1 VDCRIVLTLVVVA
14 VIGVTKSWV
23 APLAQDFQRIP
34 IAYVSQ
40 VLERPPALS
49 NLDLPPPDEGIAGAQ
64 LSIQDNNT
72 TGRFLAQEF
81 SLKAVSVPPDDNATA
96 VLQALMR
103 EGVQF
108 VILNVPAD
116 TLLEMADAA
125 RGSDVL
131 LFNAGALDDRLRD
144 ADCRRNVLH
153 VAPSRAMLADAL
165 AQYLIWKRW
174 RDWFLVVGGREGD
187 RQFASALKNAAK
199 KFGAKVVAERTWD
212 FGADARRTAESE
224 VPVFTQGVDYDVLT
238 VADELGEF
246 GEYLSYRTW
255 LPRPVAGTQGLI
267 PTTWHRT
274 HEQWGAAQ
282 LQSRFL
288 KAFGRQMT
296 PLDYQV
302 WASGRAVAE
311 AATRTRSTDFK
322 TIRDYMLSGN
332 FELAGFKGQ
341 KLTFRSWDQQLR
353 QPILLAGPKAIVSV
367 SPQPGF
373 LHPRSE
379 LDTLGLDEPES
390 HCKLH

>member
-1 VDCRIVLTLVVVA
+1 VDCRIVLTFVVVA
-14 VIGVTKSWV
+14 VIGVTRSWV

-49 NLDLPPPDEGIAGAQ
+49 NLDLPPPDEGIAGGQ

-81 SLKAVSVPPDDNATA
+81 SLKAVTVPPDGGAPA
-96 VLQALMR
+96 VLQGLMR
-103 EGVQF
+103 DGFQF
-108 VILNVPAD
+108 VIVNVPAD

-131 LFNAGALDDRLRD
+131 LFNAVALDDRLRD
-144 ADCRRNVLH
+144 TDCRGNVVH

-165 AQYLIWKRW
+165 AQYLILKRW

-199 KFGAKVVAERTWD
+199 KFGARIVTERTWA

-224 VPVFTQGVDYDVLT
+224 VPVFTQGVDYDILT

-246 GEYLSYRTW
+246 GEYLAYRTW

-302 WASGRAVAE
+302 WASGRAIAE

-353 QPILLAGPKAIVSV
+353 QPILLAGPKAMVSV
-367 SPQPGF
+367 SPQQGF